1 MFSRSNLP
9 NSKACWEASG
19 LMVIFMTFRLS
30 PRSIVTISP
39 LTGEVTTIF
48 GCVLSCMT
56 GEPVKTFSPGLTIT
70 LGVKPTKSSGIM
82 AYSWLSGVLD
92 ILGLGIPSNWISS
105 PFFILTTWSILI
117 FVENEFCRKITI
129 LFDSLIE
136 SLPHFFLR
144 ARTNWIL
151 SFLFCWNPCKWI
163 K

>member
-1 MFSRSNLP
+1 MPDFNNKSLISELSMFSRSNLP
-9 NSKACWEASG
+9 NSKSCWEASG

-39 LTGEVTTIF
+39 LI
-48 GCVLSCMT
+48 

-82 AYSWLSGVLD
+82 AYSRLSGVLD

-136 SLPHFFLR
+136 SLLHFFLR